1 MYSYPIDYEIYSK
14 EEIIRIVEFLDL
26 IVEANEKKVNDSKLI
41 AKYKEYQ
48 KIINAKST
56 LKKIDKDFE
65 SITGYSIYKTMKKI
79 TLQKEV

>member
-14 EEIIRIVEFLDL
+14 EEIIIIVEFLDL

>member
-14 EEIIRIVEFLDL
+14 EEIVKIVEFLDL
-26 IVEANEKKVNDSKLI
+26 IVEANTKKINEAKLI

-48 KIINAKST
+48 KVINAKST
-56 LKKIDKDFE
+56 LKRIDKDFE